1 MMQLEKHISSKVAMF
16 NEDMSVQ
23 AVRSIRTRPTY
34 KKEAVKVLSAIV
46 AFEAAH
52 PKKLGVELQRIDR
65 PVS

>member
-1 MMQLEKHISSKVAMF
+1 MQFEKYISCKVAVF

-23 AVRSIRTRPTY
+23 AVRAKRTRPTY